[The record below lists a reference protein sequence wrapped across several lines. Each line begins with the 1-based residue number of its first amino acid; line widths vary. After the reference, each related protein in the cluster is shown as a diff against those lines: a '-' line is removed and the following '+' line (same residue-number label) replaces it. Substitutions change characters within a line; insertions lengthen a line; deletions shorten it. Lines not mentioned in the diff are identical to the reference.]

1 MRLESIIQSI
11 QSMPSGKSVQR
22 SARLLGAFA
31 LMIVSL
37 NGFATAA
44 DDSADA
50 AAIITPCDPFMDPT
64 CAGKVELSDGR
75 QFEGRL
81 VNGQPSGLGVM
92 VFPDGG
98 RFEGYFES
106 GMQMGRGTY
115 YLSDG
120 GSYTGF
126 WVRDRLNGPVK
137 LRDRDGNLYKGPVVN
152 HRAQGRGNMMF
163 SNGDR
168 YMDEFAL
175 GLAHGSGV
183 MIYGALRAS
192 NVGDRFEGQFQQGR
206 RQGNARYVWADGA
219 VWDVACQMDRCE
231 RSGLI
236 SALIQ
241 DKARS
246 REAVSSERPRRLR

>member
-1 MRLESIIQSI
+1 MSLGRMIESIQGI
-11 QSMPSGKSVQR
+11 PSGRLVQGP
-22 SARLLGAFA
+22 ARMLA
-31 LMIVSL
+31 LFTLMVASL
-37 NGFATAA
+37 SGFAAETGAA
-44 DDSADA
+44 DETL
-50 AAIITPCDPFMDPT
+50 ITPCDPFVDPA
-64 CAGKVELSDGR
+64 CIGKVELRDGR

-81 VNGQPSGLGVM
+81 VDGQPSGQGVM
-92 VFPDGG
+92 YFADGG

-106 GMQMGRGTY
+106 GLQMGRGTY

-137 LRDRDGNLYKGPVVN
+137 LRDRDGNLYEGPVVN

-163 SNGDR
+163 ANGDR
-168 YMDEFAL
+168 YMGEFAY
-175 GLAHGSGV
+175 GLVHGRGV
-183 MIYGALRAS
+183 MIYGSSRS
-192 NVGDRFEGQFQQGR
+192 GNVGDRFEGQFEQGR
-206 RQGNARYVWADGA
+206 RQGTARYVWADGA
-219 VWDVACQMDRCE
+219 EWEVSCQMDRCE

-246 REAVSSERPRRLR
+246 RETPQSERPRRLR

>member
-1 MRLESIIQSI
+1 MRLESIVQLI
-11 QSMPSGKSVQR
+11 QSMPCGKSVQR
-22 SARLLGAFA
+22 SARLLGVFA

-37 NGFATAA
+37 NGFAAA
-44 DDSADA
+44 DDSADDD
-50 AAIITPCDPFMDPT
+50 AIITPCDPFMDPN
-64 CAGKVELSDGR
+64 CVGKVELRDGR

-81 VNGQPSGLGVM
+81 VDGQPTGQGVM
-92 VFPDGG
+92 VFLDGG

-137 LRDRDGNLYKGPVVN
+137 LRDRDGNLYEGPVVN
-152 HRAQGRGNMMF
+152 HRAHGRGNMMF

-168 YMDEFAL
+168 YMGEFAL
-175 GLAHGSGV
+175 GLAHGRGV
-183 MIYGALRAS
+183 MIYGASRAD
-192 NVGDRFEGQFQQGR
+192 NAGDRFEGQFQQGR
-206 RQGNARYVWADGA
+206 RQGSARYVWADGA

-246 REAVSSERPRRLR
+246 PEAASSERPRRLR

>member
-1 MRLESIIQSI
+1 MRLENITQWI

-22 SARLLGAFA
+22 KARMLGAFV
-31 LMIVSL
+31 LSILSL
-37 NGFATAA
+37 TGFAAA
-44 DDSADA
+44 AAVSDDPD
-50 AAIITPCDPFMDPT
+50 AIITPCDPFTDPA
-64 CAGKVELSDGR
+64 CVGKVELRDGR

-81 VNGQPSGLGVM
+81 VDGLPSGQGVM

-137 LRDRDGNLYKGPVVN
+137 LRDRAGNLYEGPVVN
-152 HRAQGRGNMMF
+152 HRAQGRGTMVF

-168 YMDEFAL
+168 YMGEFAR
-175 GLAHGSGV
+175 GLAHGRGV
-183 MIYGALRAS
+183 MIYGASRAG
-192 NVGDRFEGQFQQGR
+192 NIGDRFEGQFEQGR

-219 VWDVACQMDRCE
+219 VWDVSCQMDRCE

-241 DKARS
+241 DKAHS
-246 REAVSSERPRRLR
+246 PEAAPSERPRRLR

>member
-11 QSMPSGKSVQR
+11 QGIRSGKLVQH
-22 SARLLGAFA
+22 SARLLGAFV
-31 LMIVSL
+31 LMLVSL
-37 NGFATAA
+37 NGFAAA

-50 AAIITPCDPFMDPT
+50 DTIISPCDPFMDPT
-64 CAGKVELSDGR
+64 CIGKVELRDGR

-81 VNGQPSGLGVM
+81 VAGQPAGQGVM
-92 VFPDGG
+92 TFPDGG

-137 LRDRDGNLYKGPVVN
+137 LRDRDGNLYEGPVVN
-152 HRAQGRGNMMF
+152 HRAAGRGNMMF

-168 YMDEFAL
+168 YVGEFAF
-175 GLAHGSGV
+175 GLAHGRGV
-183 MIYGALRAS
+183 MVYGASRAS

-206 RQGNARYVWADGA
+206 RQGSARYYWADGA
-219 VWDVACQMDRCE
+219 VWEVSCQMDRCE

-236 SALIQ
+236 SALIH

-246 REAVSSERPRRLR
+246 REAAPSERPRRLR